1 MIARVKVYKCMGYLF
16 PVAMASVLATGM
28 PGAIA
33 LILYWCASLHAKNA
47 YVKELSDELKLL
59 EKMHD
64 EVKSLIQ
71 LCNKKVLEY
80 RHDVRKS

>member
-1 MIARVKVYKCMGYLF
+1 MGYLF
-16 PVAMASVLATGM
+16 PVAVASVLATGM

-33 LILYWCASLHAKNA
+33 LILYWCASLHAKDA
-47 YVKELSDELKLL
+47 YVKELSNELKLL

-71 LCNKKVLEY
+71 LCNKMLSNKKVLEY